1 MLLWIGWALLAH
13 SRRPGSPKE
22 AHRSTKTHQLVNFRC
37 APINRQPTF
46 PRRGDVH
53 VRRLKNPTRW
63 AQAAG
68 RLSKSEKAELASVLR
83 TMPEDDDE
91 EEEASS
97 AKGST
102 PTKKKEKR
110 PSSSPPSSSKP
121 ARKAKVEQDSSS
133 DVEWAWSSGFT
144 KQQYQDMWNHDSH
157 AQWRPLVRDGP
168 APYGWGRGCLL

>member
-1 MLLWIGWALLAH
+1 MAH

-68 RLSKSEKAELASVLR
+68 RLSKSEKNELASVLR

-91 EEEASS
+91 EEAEVPASRTS
-97 AKGST
+97 PAKGST
-102 PTKKKEKR
+102 PTKKNEKR
-110 PSSSPPSSSKP
+110 PSSSPPSTSKP
-121 ARKAKVEQDSSS
+121 ARKAKVEQESSS
-133 DVEWAWSSGFT
+133 DVEWSWSSGFT